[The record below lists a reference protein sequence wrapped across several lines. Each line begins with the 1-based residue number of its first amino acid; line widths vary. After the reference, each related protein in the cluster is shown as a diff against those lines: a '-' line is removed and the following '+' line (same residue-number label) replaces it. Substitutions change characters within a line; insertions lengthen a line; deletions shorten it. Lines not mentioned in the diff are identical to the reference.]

1 MQKETWGLLLKVLSA
16 SFLISLAIKY
26 GGSALPLGATSI
38 NALILILLP
47 TLTMLVIFAW
57 RSFP

>member
-16 SFLISLAIKY
+16 SLLISLAIKY
-26 GGSALPLGATSI
+26 GLSWLPLAATSI

-47 TLTMLVIFAW
+47 TLAMLVIFAW

>member
-16 SFLISLAIKY
+16 SLLISWGIKY
-26 GGSALPLGATSI
+26 GLSWLPLAATSI

-47 TLTMLVIFAW
+47 TLAMSIVFAW
-57 RSFP
+57 RGFP